1 MAEHGFCAECAAD
14 GQSVEAADE
23 LVLGSIIGSILGLC
37 PDFDAVCVASFVE
50 ELEDV
55 SDCGIDPG
63 FFADGAGLGTVVDD
77 LAKGPIGGDQEMT
90 CADAA
95 AEGSGEMQ
103 ALGLSQRDDG
113 PWIRAIPGQIRVIRV
128 GHWKDA
134 LPVCFEHS
142 IDKILRL
149 AGHCW
154 KEGGETLGLGSFGQ
168 HLAGLDV

>member
-23 LVLGSIIGSILGLC
+23 LVFGSIIRPIFGPR
-37 PDFDAVCVASFVE
+37 PDFDAVGVASFVE
-50 ELEDV
+50 QFENVGDR
-55 SDCGIDPG
+55 GIDPG
-63 FFADGAGLGTVVDD
+63 FFAAGARLGTVVDD
-77 LAKGPIGGDQEMT
+77 LPKGPVGGDQEVICT
-90 CADAA
+90 DAA

-113 PWIRAIPGQIRVIRV
+113 PWIWAIPGQIRVIRV

-142 IDKILRL
+142 IDKILLL

-154 KEGGETLGLGSFGQ
+154 KEGG
-168 HLAGLDV
+168 